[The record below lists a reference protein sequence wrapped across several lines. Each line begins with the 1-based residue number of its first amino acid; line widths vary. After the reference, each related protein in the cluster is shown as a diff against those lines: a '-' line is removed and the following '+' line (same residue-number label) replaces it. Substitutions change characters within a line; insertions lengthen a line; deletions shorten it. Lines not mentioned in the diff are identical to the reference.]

1 MTALEYFLKELH
13 KEQTGNMNDL
23 IDKVLE
29 MEKQQ
34 ISEAFYAEKVV
45 WTETIDEPGRLT
57 LENKIKYK
65 DAEDYFNKNFK
76 TKK

>member
-1 MTALEYFLKELH
+1 
-13 KEQTGNMNDL
+13 
-23 IDKVLE
+23 

-45 WTETIDEPGRLT
+45 WTETIDETGRLT